1 MSIFFLIYSVSNCL
15 LVAYDC
21 ESPVNLDI
29 WNCCFV
35 SWQVYVIWTDPIP
48 LLGRKDIVQCFFCGG
63 YMENWAEGDD
73 PIQEHNKFF
82 LKWAKWLLLTVNVL
96 QLLFPHCPRLTCGW
110 SLPTLCSLCEGHIL
124 CLHPLLPWHSPFLD
138 FFSLHCFI
146 LVLVG
151 SSYRFLKTGSLYV
164 ALTIIEMLSNPGR
177 TQTHD
182 PPASATQVLLLLR
195 DATISGN
202 PMPFWLFSLQ
212 TSLPLLLF
220 LESFSVFSF
229 CCLRLPKWFSFP
241 SAGDRSPDLGTL
253 GHPLLLIYACPLS
266 AHLQGYF
273 HFSSTHKTTLE
284 MFSCRFNVVI
294 LFSN

>member
-96 QLLFPHCPRLTCGW
+96 QLLFPQCPCLTCGW
-110 SLPTLCSLCEGHIL
+110 SLPIL
-124 CLHPLLPWHSPFLD
+124 LFPLWRTHPYVPCLPW
-138 FFSLHCFI
+138 
-146 LVLVG
+146 
-151 SSYRFLKTGSLYV
+151 
-164 ALTIIEMLSNPGR
+164 
-177 TQTHD
+177 Q
-182 PPASATQVLLLLR
+182 PPC
-195 DATISGN
+195 
-202 PMPFWLFSLQ
+202 
-212 TSLPLLLF
+212 
-220 LESFSVFSF
+220 SVFSSSLLHLGF
-229 CCLRLPKWFSFP
+229 EWVNIQTFKDRVSLCPK
-241 SAGDRSPDLGTL
+241 
-253 GHPLLLIYACPLS
+253 
-266 AHLQGYF
+266 
-273 HFSSTHKTTLE
+273 SS
-284 MFSCRFNVVI
+284 
-294 LFSN
+294 